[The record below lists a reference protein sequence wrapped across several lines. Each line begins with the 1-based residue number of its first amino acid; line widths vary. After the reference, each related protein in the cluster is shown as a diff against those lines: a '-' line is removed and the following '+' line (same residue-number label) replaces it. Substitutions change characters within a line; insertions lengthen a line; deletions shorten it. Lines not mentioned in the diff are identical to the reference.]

1 MIMNKKYTILTLI
14 CLTVVGALFSLLACN
29 MFFSDIAN
37 LGAGLSRTTIL
48 ITLPAA
54 GIALTFVVAI
64 LFVIRWYKHP
74 DCFKRLSRLYLIYV
88 IVFNA
93 IGLLG
98 NVLGAITIYHSF
110 VSLNPFPGF
119 TIIFLVLELA
129 LIGGAIY
136 GLAKLKDVKED
147 EGKIKISAKYV
158 FKTIGWFLFINLLLN
173 RFGSFLGMPF
183 YVYTRNLYATFPF
196 YLYLL
201 MPVFLGVLVV
211 LFTLKILPRRP
222 MFVLII
228 VSFAVNALLFSY
240 IAGTGMNDSS
250 FISSISVALPL
261 ERLATM
267 PIEVL
272 IHFLAY
278 IGVSVSLLVSNIKN
292 K

>member
-1 MIMNKKYTILTLI
+1 MNKKYTILALI

-74 DCFKRLSRLYLIYV
+74 DCFKRLSKLYLIYV

-136 GLAKLKDVKED
+136 GLAKLKGVKED

-240 IAGTGMNDSS
+240 IAGTGMSDSS
-250 FISSISVALPL
+250 FISSISGALPL